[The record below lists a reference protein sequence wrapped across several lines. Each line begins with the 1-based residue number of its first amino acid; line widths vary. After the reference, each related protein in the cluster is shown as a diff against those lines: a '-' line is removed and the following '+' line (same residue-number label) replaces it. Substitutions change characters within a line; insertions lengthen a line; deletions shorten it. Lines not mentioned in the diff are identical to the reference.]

1 MSPSEFITSDP
12 ATMQQ
17 PAQDPLTGETQDTG
31 ITFTPEQA
39 MTLNIADAEP
49 GAYYTVKIR
58 ISDNSESGVK
68 AEPMSA
74 EPTVDE
80 METEGDPDAGMKE
93 QEKAPTPPRPK
104 PSFAGPKKFGFGK
117 PSDSEL

>member
-1 MSPSEFITSDP
+1 MSPSDFLTADP
-12 ATMQQ
+12 AETS
-17 PAQDPLTGETQDTG
+17 PDADPLTGASQDNG

-80 METEGDPDAGMKE
+80 METEGDPDADME
-93 QEKAPTPPRPK
+93 SEEPTMFPSTRPK
-104 PSFAGPKKFGFGK
+104 PSVKSPKDFG
-117 PSDSEL
+117 L